1 MYITVIIYIYNPSRL
16 PQPRS
21 ALRIPAPVAP
31 LPSQPWISQN
41 FCKGFLLQ
49 RPCEICSCRRNGTQ
63 RWASCN
69 FSIVICDI
77 LCVPLRTIMSVSII
91 FIENQ
96 RRESARSRAREERER
111 AGDERF
117 VTSVGVA
124 WCPIQDI
131 SSNTSQMGS
140 ISHAVICNS
149 ALNWGVTDQLKLVL
163 SVLISIPY
171 SCGPLGTGTAWV
183 LIPCLLLTDCKGLK
197 SNQLIPIR
205 NCKA

>member
-1 MYITVIIYIYNPSRL
+1 MYVHYCNYIYNPSRL

-91 FIENQ
+91 LIENQ

-111 AGDERF
+111 EREMS
-117 VTSVGVA
+117 VLWPMSVSYGAQSKTSV
-124 WCPIQDI
+124 PI
-131 SSNTSQMGS
+131 
-140 ISHAVICNS
+140 HHR
-149 ALNWGVTDQLKLVL
+149 WGPFLMQ
-163 SVLISIPY
+163 
-171 SCGPLGTGTAWV
+171 
-183 LIPCLLLTDCKGLK
+183 
-197 SNQLIPIR
+197 
-205 NCKA
+205 

>member
-1 MYITVIIYIYNPSRL
+1 MYVHYCNYIYNPSRL

-91 FIENQ
+91 LIENQ

-111 AGDERF
+111 ESGRWAFCDQCRCRMVPNPRHQF
-117 VTSVGVA
+117 QYITDGVHFS
-124 WCPIQDI
+124 C
-131 SSNTSQMGS
+131 SNM
-140 ISHAVICNS
+140 
-149 ALNWGVTDQLKLVL
+149 
-163 SVLISIPY
+163 
-171 SCGPLGTGTAWV
+171 
-183 LIPCLLLTDCKGLK
+183 
-197 SNQLIPIR
+197 
-205 NCKA
+205 